1 MRFFPSGL
9 SSACRMP
16 TAKELAERTLRRAER
31 ELLEAHEAVEQAT
44 YDLHAGKQ
52 RVQSYQVKIARL
64 RAYIEGG
71 GQ

>member
-1 MRFFPSGL
+1 MFALPQLRSI
-9 SSACRMP
+9 SAMP
-16 TAKELAERTLRRAER
+16 TAKELAERSLRQAER
-31 ELLEAHEAVEQAT
+31 ELLEAHNAVEQAT